1 MFFHFFLRI
10 SWIFAVEIAI
20 CNLHYLHIDLQWPK
34 WIIDVCSIAEPQSAL
49 WSLAAVHLQILE
61 AATTLQFLLETFPC
75 RWVFLLGRSL
85 GALKLDQCGRQ
96 GSWGAQWR
104 NGDGTQGNFR
114 VEIWKEFTLTL
125 PMAKLENADWCSTHF
140 RQWFL
145 GSYCINDWEFW
156 LFESLY
162 FYSVFI
168 RCCQVWLLSWEAS
181 ETFVFCSRWI
191 WEFVSSRL
199 FRFNFEVF
207 GGCVFR
213 YFSCDRAI
221 LHQYAGSKQS
231 SNLGSSTSTWH
242 GLCWE

>member
-61 AATTLQFLLETFPC
+61 APTTLQFLLEAFPC

-156 LFESLY
+156 LFGSLY

-168 RCCQVWLLSWEAS
+168 RYCQVWLLFWEAS
-181 ETFVFCSRWI
+181 ETFVFFVPG
-191 WEFVSSRL
+191 EFESSFLRD
-199 FRFNFEVF
+199 
-207 GGCVFR
+207 
-213 YFSCDRAI
+213 FSDSI
-221 LHQYAGSKQS
+221 LKSLVDAFFVIFLVIVQS
-231 SNLGSSTSTWH
+231 YISTLEASNLPT
-242 GLCWE
+242 

>member
-61 AATTLQFLLETFPC
+61 AATTLQFLLEAFPC

-168 RCCQVWLLSWEAS
+168 RYCPQNWNELKSSTWQKESTAFQLPVKAS
-181 ETFVFCSRWI
+181 ENSQPERMESQPSMRSGRLTVVPG
-191 WEFVSSRL
+191 VSGMMSYIT
-199 FRFNFEVF
+199 
-207 GGCVFR
+207 C
-213 YFSCDRAI
+213 FSI
-221 LHQYAGSKQS
+221 FS
-231 SNLGSSTSTWH
+231 LGFHES
-242 GLCWE
+242 LQLK

>member
-49 WSLAAVHLQILE
+49 WSLAAVHLQIQE
-61 AATTLQFLLETFPC
+61 ATTTLQFLLEAFPC

-156 LFESLY
+156 LFGSLC

-168 RCCQVWLLSWEAS
+168 RYCQVWLLFWEAS
-181 ETFVFCSRWI
+181 ETFVF
-191 WEFVSSRL
+191 L
-199 FRFNFEVF
+199 F
-207 GGCVFR
+207 
-213 YFSCDRAI
+213 
-221 LHQYAGSKQS
+221 
-231 SNLGSSTSTWH
+231 
-242 GLCWE
+242 